1 MCNVALPFTS
11 GFVGEFLLLQSLA
24 HYSLW
29 YTAIAGLSVIL
40 GAAYMLRGF
49 QAMFLGGNNSTFEA
63 LSKNEKNILAIA
75 VLLVIVLGVYP
86 HSLLQLIQNVY

>member
-1 MCNVALPFTS
+1 LPFTS
-11 GFVGEFLLLQSLA
+11 GFVGEFLLLQGLA
-24 HYSLW
+24 HYSLL

-49 QAMFLGGNNSTFEA
+49 QAMFLGGNSIHFEA
-63 LSKNEKNILAIA
+63 LTGREKNILTIA
-75 VLLVIVLGVYP
+75 VILVIVLGVYP